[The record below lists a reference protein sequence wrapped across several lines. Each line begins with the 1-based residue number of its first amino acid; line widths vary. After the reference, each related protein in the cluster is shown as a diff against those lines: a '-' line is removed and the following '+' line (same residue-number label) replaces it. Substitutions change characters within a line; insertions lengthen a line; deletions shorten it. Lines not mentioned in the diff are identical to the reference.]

1 MEILARHSHRI
12 QWFSKKANFQKRSF
26 MEPQVLVVD
35 DDDGV
40 RNSLNK
46 LTNGVLLLIHPP
58 LIEASQVVSQDLYLF
73 SKALFTAVAFILLL
87 APSGNSASTEPA
99 TSPPLMSTGEV
110 RKLSRAEMA
119 ELNEIRIRG
128 SVTFVSNTWKVLV
141 VHQNGQ
147 SIKVGFETE
156 LQFPFGTVV
165 EIKGQVVLGE
175 LEPVVIATDIQVL
188 ANDGL
193 REEFQAVPL
202 KIDESTVFSA
212 DIVNQWVEFE
222 GSAYSAVADD
232 KYHYVGLTGKEFG
245 VYAIIPNSESM
256 PSLEKLRRAKLRVS
270 GIPSISVHPGAEG
283 QIDFLVPNSSFIEVI
298 READDA
304 VDPKPRKILEIDRV
318 DMRGV
323 TEAPARIRAVV
334 RCVSESGR
342 LFIAD
347 ETGSLM
353 VEPHYNTSIDQLRV
367 GDVVEVEGRIVRNQK
382 HEYITEAMIRYIG
395 KGFSLHPELV
405 SGREVLKRPAELI
418 EIDGTLISQDDY
430 THSLILKNDIHSF
443 RVHTHK
449 VISNA
454 LRRWSTGSRLRLSG
468 CTWVS
473 EGLDVNFELYPN
485 TVSVIF
491 GLPADINTNKFPDED
506 SASGAAETLADTVP
520 DKGEDATGLIAAERS
535 TFWTPQVSLTLQIIL
550 IVLAATVAFLLHRR
564 FRSQQKFHE
573 SIHER
578 LSNLSHIARLNT
590 LSEMVG
596 ALAHELNQPLASVSN
611 YAAAA
616 EMLSRNKPTDSAKL
630 AGLMNHIGQEA
641 FRAGEIIRRLRHL
654 VRKKTPGTLPVQ
666 ISEIIHETVALF
678 KAQNVIADGLVHV
691 TVADDI
697 PTVQADSVQIQQ
709 VLLNLLMNACDATEA
724 ESERPPAILVDAA
737 YENGVVTV
745 AVSDN
750 GIGIGSP
757 NPDSIFEPY
766 FTTREK
772 GTGLG
777 LAISRTIIETHGGK
791 ITAENASPHETR
803 IVFTLPVSPGRSQI
817 TA

>member
-1 MEILARHSHRI
+1 MVLYV
-12 QWFSKKANFQKRSF
+12 RST
-26 MEPQVLVVD
+26 L
-35 DDDGV
+35 
-40 RNSLNK
+40 S
-46 LTNGVLLLIHPP
+46 
-58 LIEASQVVSQDLYLF
+58 LIEASQVVSQDLYFF
-73 SKALFTAVAFILLL
+73 SKALFTAVAFTILL
-87 APSGNSASTEPA
+87 APSSNSAETEPA
-99 TSPPLMSTGEV
+99 PSPLLMSTGEV
-110 RKLSRAEMA
+110 RKLSRAEMG
-119 ELNEIRIRG
+119 ELNEVRIRG
-128 SVTFVSNTWKVLV
+128 SVAFVSNTWKMLV
-141 VHQNGQ
+141 VHQNSQ

-156 LQFPFGTVV
+156 LQVPFGTLLEITGKVV
-165 EIKGQVVLGE
+165 PGDLD
-175 LEPVVIATDIQVL
+175 PVVIATDIQVL

-193 REEFQAVPL
+193 REEFQPVPV
-202 KIDESTVFSA
+202 KIDESTAFST

-222 GSAYSAVADD
+222 GSGYSAVADD
-232 KYHYVGLTGKEFG
+232 KYYYVSLTGKKFG
-245 VYAIIPNSESM
+245 VYAIVPNSKSM
-256 PSLEKLRRAKLRVS
+256 PALERLRGAKLRVS
-270 GIPSISVHPGAEG
+270 GIPSISVQPGAEG

-298 READDA
+298 READDS
-304 VDPKPRKILEIDRV
+304 VDPKPREIAAIGRV
-318 DMRGV
+318 DMRGT

-382 HEYITEAMIRYIG
+382 HEYISEAMVRYIG
-395 KGFSLHPELV
+395 KGFSLHPERV
-405 SGREVLKRPAELI
+405 SGLEALKRPAELV
-418 EIDGTLISQDDY
+418 EIDGTLISTDDY
-430 THSLILKNDIHSF
+430 THGLILKNSIHSF
-443 RVHTHK
+443 RVHAHK
-449 VISNA
+449 TMSNA
-454 LRRWSTGSRLRLSG
+454 LKQWSIGSRLRLSG

-491 GLPADINTNKFPDED
+491 GLPADINPNKVPDED
-506 SASGAAETLADTVP
+506 TASGTVETLADAVP
-520 DKGEDATGLIAAERS
+520 DNGDDATGLVAAES
-535 TFWTPQVSLTLQIIL
+535 SFFWRPQVKLTLQIIL
-550 IVLAATVAFLLHRR
+550 IGLAAAVALLLQRR
-564 FRSQQKFHE
+564 FKSQQKFHE

-616 EMLSRNKPTDSAKL
+616 ELVSRNKPTDSEKL
-630 AGLMNHIGQEA
+630 AGLMNNIGQEA

-654 VRKKTPGTLPVQ
+654 VRKKTPGVLPVQ
-666 ISEIIHETVALF
+666 ISEIIHETVELF
-678 KAQNVIADGLVHV
+678 KAQNVIANGLVHV
-691 TVADDI
+691 TIADDI
-697 PTVQADSVQIQQ
+697 PAAQADSVQIQQ
-709 VLLNLLMNACDATEA
+709 VLLNLLMNAHDATEA
-724 ESERPPAILVDAA
+724 ESERPPAIQIDAA

-791 ITAENASPHETR
+791 ITAENDLPHQTR
-803 IVFTLPVSPGRSQI
+803 IAFTLPVSLVRPHIAG
-817 TA
+817 

>member
-1 MEILARHSHRI
+1 MVLYV
-12 QWFSKKANFQKRSF
+12 RST
-26 MEPQVLVVD
+26 
-35 DDDGV
+35 
-40 RNSLNK
+40 RS
-46 LTNGVLLLIHPP
+46 
-58 LIEASQVVSQDLYLF
+58 LIEASQVVSQDLYFF
-73 SKALFTAVAFILLL
+73 SKALFTAVAFTILL
-87 APSGNSASTEPA
+87 APSSSSAETEPA
-99 TSPPLMSTGEV
+99 PSPLLMSTGEV
-110 RKLSRAEMA
+110 RKLSRAEMG
-119 ELNEIRIRG
+119 ELNEVRIRG
-128 SVTFVSNTWKVLV
+128 SVAFVSNTWKMLV

-156 LQFPFGTVV
+156 LQIPFGTLL
-165 EIKGQVVLGE
+165 EITGKAVPGDLV
-175 LEPVVIATDIQVL
+175 PVVIATDIQVL

-193 REEFQAVPL
+193 REEFQPVPL
-202 KIDESTVFSA
+202 KIDASTAFST
-212 DIVNQWVEFE
+212 DMVNQWVEFE
-222 GSAYSAVADD
+222 GSGYSAVADD
-232 KYHYVGLTGKEFG
+232 KYYYVSLTGKKFG
-245 VYAIIPNSESM
+245 VYAIIPNSKSM
-256 PSLEKLRRAKLRVS
+256 PALERLRGAKLRVS
-270 GIPSISVHPGAEG
+270 GIPSISVQPGAEG
-283 QIDFLVPNSSFIEVI
+283 QIDFLVPNSSFIEFI
-298 READDA
+298 READDS
-304 VDPKPRKILEIDRV
+304 VDPKLREIVAIGRV
-318 DMRGV
+318 DLRDT

-382 HEYITEAMIRYIG
+382 HEYISEAKVRYIG

-405 SGREVLKRPAELI
+405 SGLEALKRPAELV
-418 EIDGTLISQDDY
+418 EIDGTLISTDDH
-430 THSLILKNDIHSF
+430 THGLILKNGIHSF
-443 RVHTHK
+443 RVHAHK
-449 VISNA
+449 AMSNA
-454 LRRWSTGSRLRLSG
+454 LKRWSIGSRLRLSG

-491 GLPADINTNKFPDED
+491 GLPADINPNKVPDED
-506 SASGAAETLADTVP
+506 TASDAVETLADAVP
-520 DKGEDATGLIAAERS
+520 DNGDDATGLVAAEGS
-535 TFWTPQVSLTLQIIL
+535 FFWRPQVKLTLQIIL
-550 IVLAATVAFLLHRR
+550 IGLAATVALLLQRR
-564 FRSQQKFHE
+564 FKSQQKFHE

-616 EMLSRNKPTDSAKL
+616 ELVSRNKPTDSEKL
-630 AGLMNHIGQEA
+630 TGLMNNIGREA

-654 VRKKTPGTLPVQ
+654 VRKKTPGVLPVQ
-666 ISEIIHETVALF
+666 ISEIIHETVELF
-678 KAQNVIADGLVHV
+678 KAQNVIANGLVHV
-691 TVADDI
+691 TIADDI
-697 PTVQADSVQIQQ
+697 PAAQADSVQIQQ
-709 VLLNLLMNACDATEA
+709 VLLNLLMNAHDATDA
-724 ESERPPAILVDAA
+724 ESERPPAIQIDAA

-777 LAISRTIIETHGGK
+777 LAISRTIVETHGGK
-791 ITAENASPHETR
+791 ITAENDLPHGTR
-803 IVFTLPVSPGRSQI
+803 ITFTLPVSLVRPHIAG
-817 TA
+817 